1 MRPLAVS
8 PDEFRR
14 LADRVADAAAELL
27 RTLDDRPVFP
37 SSSGAAMRDAF
48 DRPLP
53 EEGLGEAAFD
63 DLAAIADNVRIGNGR
78 LFPYVVSPGDPVG
91 ALGDLYASVLNQNVT
106 AWRSAPAAVT
116 VERTVVRWVAEA
128 IGCSGFTGS
137 LTSGGSL
144 ASLMGLAI
152 ARESRAPANDDGAAP
167 CVVYASEEVH
177 MAIPK
182 AVALLGLGRRN
193 LRLLPVDSE
202 FRIDL
207 GALERAIADDRQQGR
222 KGVAIV
228 ASAGTIMT
236 GAVDPLRRL
245 AEIAREN

>member
-116 VERTVVRWVAEA
+116 IERTVVRWLAEA
-128 IGCSGFTGS
+128 VGCDVFTGS
-137 LTSGGSL
+137 LTSGGSS
-144 ASLMGLAI
+144 ANLMGLAM
-152 ARESRAPANDDGAAP
+152 APEAKAPANDAGSP
-167 CVVYASEEVH
+167 TGIVYASDQVH
-177 MAIPK
+177 MSIPK
-182 AVALLGLGRRN
+182 AVALLGLGRDN
-193 LRLLPVDSE
+193 LRLVPADEAFRVRVD
-202 FRIDL
+202 
-207 GALERAIADDRQQGR
+207 ALDAAIADD
-222 KGVAIV
+222 VA
-228 ASAGTIMT
+228 AG
-236 GAVDPLRRL
+236 
-245 AEIAREN
+245 